1 MYTYIKQS
9 ISKHFVTFEEPLS
22 SEEYNNIGE
31 NWQDYLDNKWVL
43 LTEEQ
48 VVFHE
53 EHPSASVFEVW
64 NMEITPPHVRTL
76 EEAKEEKI
84 NEINTYDSGDFVNG
98 FDIERNGEI
107 ITSSWLTPAERAN
120 YRSSI
125 DAAELVGLTELSL
138 YIGEMPATLSVQ
150 TAKLMLAQIQLYADQ
165 CFIVTKQHIASVE
178 ALDSIADVDT
188 YNVSVGYPDRL
199 VFTL

>member
-53 EHPSASVFEVW
+53 EHPLASVLEVW
-64 NMEITPPHVRTL
+64 NMEITLPHMRTL
-76 EEAKEEKI
+76 EDAKRQKI
-84 NEINTYDSGDFVNG
+84 MEIDYYDSSDAVNEFSYDG
-98 FDIERNGEI
+98 VSMWLDKATRDGLYLRFLSEQAMGKTTTTLWFDTISFSIPMEQAFQMLYAIEVYASGCYDR
-107 ITSSWLTPAERAN
+107 TAAHK
-120 YRSSI
+120 
-125 DAAELVGLTELSL
+125 AAVAELDTV
-138 YIGEMPATLSVQ
+138 A
-150 TAKLMLAQIQLYADQ
+150 A
-165 CFIVTKQHIASVE
+165 
-178 ALDSIADVDT
+178 VDGYDYT
-188 YNVSVGYPDRL
+188 TGYPEKL
-199 VFTL
+199 AFNS